1 MMFSEEGFE
10 PTGDGGSS
18 GARGSLQ
25 KDYATWG
32 SRVLATLI
40 DSLLL
45 LPFQVLL
52 EIVEEHESSSSPY
65 SGTSDGAAVASML
78 LALGALGVFV
88 WNVIVKQGRTG
99 QTIGKEM
106 LKIRL
111 VQAST
116 CRPIGPGLVFVR
128 QLAHI
133 LDVASCYVGYLW
145 PLWDA
150 RRQTFADKV
159 MRTVVV
165 KA

>member
-1 MMFSEEGFE
+1 MYAEEGSEFA
-10 PTGDGGSS
+10 GDGRPADTRESQRKG
-18 GARGSLQ
+18 
-25 KDYATWG
+25 YATWG
-32 SRVLATLI
+32 SRVLASVI

-45 LPFQVLL
+45 LPFQVL
-52 EIVEEHESSSSPY
+52 IGVVGEHESSSSPY
-65 SGTSDGAAVASML
+65 SGTPDGAAVASML
-78 LALGALGVFV
+78 LVLGALGVCV

-99 QTIGKEM
+99 QTVGKEA

-111 VQAST
+111 VQEST
-116 CRPIGPGLVFVR
+116 GRPIGPGVVFVR

-133 LDVASCYVGYLW
+133 LDVVSCYVGYLW

-150 RRQTFADKV
+150 KRQTFADKV